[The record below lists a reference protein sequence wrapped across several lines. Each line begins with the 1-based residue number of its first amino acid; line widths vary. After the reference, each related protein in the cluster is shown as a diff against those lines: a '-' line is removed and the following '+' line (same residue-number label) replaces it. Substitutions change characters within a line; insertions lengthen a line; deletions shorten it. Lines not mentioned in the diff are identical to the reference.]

1 MQRPILAAGLILAVL
16 GAPAAGAEPRPADP
30 QPGVDGRV
38 PGLAVRYVFA
48 YFRHIDEVVEFM
60 AADKG
65 KPGEPLANID
75 SKAGDGD
82 VLTSGMDDGV
92 AAAIVGLISLDAAGT
107 YAFSAKSNEGFRL
120 SVGGVQVIEDPGVHY
135 DRFSEI
141 GKITVTVP
149 GWYRL
154 KMLYFER
161 KSTSTIQLYWRPPGS
176 KKMVVVPAEVLA
188 RPK

>member
-1 MQRPILAAGLILAVL
+1 
-16 GAPAAGAEPRPADP
+16 
-30 QPGVDGRV
+30 V

-48 YFRHIDEVVEFM
+48 YFRHIDEIVEFM

-65 KPGEPLANID
+65 KEGDPLVNID
-75 SKAGDGD
+75 SKVGGGN

-92 AAAIVGLISLDAAGT
+92 AAAISGLINLDTAGT
-107 YAFSAKSNEGFRL
+107 YAFSANSNDGFRL
-120 SVGGVQVIEDPGVHY
+120 TVGGIQVVEDPDVHY

-141 GKITVTVP
+141 GKITVTTP
-149 GWYRL
+149 GWYSL

-161 KSTSTIQLYWRPPGS
+161 KSTSLIQLYWRPPGA
-176 KKMVVVPAEVLA
+176 KKMVIVPADVLA